1 MVSLQDRLLED
12 MRDSMRKGD
21 RTAVSVIRLIRS
33 AIGYEE
39 IAKGGSLD
47 DQGVLEVISKQAK
60 QRRESV
66 EQFLKGNRQDL
77 VEKEKAELKVIQKY
91 LPQQLNSGEIRQLAI
106 QAVAEVCAQGLQD
119 KGKVMG
125 HLMPKV
131 RDTADGSQVNQ
142 IVTELL
148 S

>member
-1 MVSLQDRLLED
+1 M
-12 MRDSMRKGD
+12 
-21 RTAVSVIRLIRS
+21 
-33 AIGYEE
+33 
-39 IAKGGSLD
+39 
-47 DQGVLEVISKQAK
+47 EVISKQAK

-131 RDTADGSQVNQ
+131 RGTADGSQVNQ